1 MRWYT
6 MRSACTAQSW
16 GKHMQNTP
24 PRVLVGLVSHT
35 TTCLH
40 VRGTPSPVSSPIIPI
55 FITSLLLLPLLL
67 LLIIISLITWFRNL
81 SIANLPALEFCLHKL
96 EGFNGGKQIQ
106 NKSRKLKSGYCHPG
120 FADSIIWSSKET
132 QWVKIQMEFKLVVI

>member
-55 FITSLLLLPLLL
+55 FITSLLLLLPLLL

-96 EGFNGGKQIQ
+96 EGFNGRKQIQ
-106 NKSRKLKSGYCHPG
+106 NTSRKLKSWYCHPG
-120 FADSIIWSSKET
+120 FADSQSSGPAK
-132 QWVKIQMEFKLVVI
+132 KLNESRFRWNSNW